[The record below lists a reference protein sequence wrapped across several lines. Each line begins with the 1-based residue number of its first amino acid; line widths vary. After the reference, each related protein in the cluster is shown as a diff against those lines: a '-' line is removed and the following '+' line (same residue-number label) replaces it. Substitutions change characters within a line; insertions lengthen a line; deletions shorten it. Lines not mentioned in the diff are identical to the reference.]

1 MSRKR
6 ARTLRHGPEIT
17 AKNAVG
23 TPPFDTN
30 SWQLD
35 SNAPYSGYIN
45 TSISGPIFKARRTS
59 TGRMPTNI
67 PEDSHNITVYE
78 PADYVHQTRAFS
90 SSNICPNTRPQRNL
104 NDHCIPPSSLA
115 LPSAFSTSPTTT
127 VSDSFTNTTPPTST
141 AMSRQGSLGTSF
153 CGAFAMMRADSGNP
167 EIGSGQNLCR
177 QDSCYVPNSNSFSP
191 DGQRVL
197 TSLDPS
203 IYLAHT
209 GGTAVETSSASMLA
223 AATLEFE
230 TETDNDLSP
239 PSTHPVETLQL
250 PSTLDLHTT
259 MMRNRSSDSNLSSNS
274 RISRRSQEQIAQAA
288 RPIAPK
294 DVVENTQP
302 KPSSSP
308 FSDSQDMLRQR
319 SVPGPKLLIPKV
331 SYSRDAKVKLKCERC
346 NKNPDGYR
354 GSHELNRHM
363 SLDHNTTRTAWVCI
377 DISADGFLSG
387 CAACESNKPYGQD
400 YNAAAHL
407 RRFHF
412 HPKPGV
418 RRVNVDPEERRGGKG
433 GGKDPSMS
441 ECRRWMKKIQVCGK
455 DYSTLDDGAVND
467 TGDDIV
473 DGNEESSE
481 QQGKGEQSET
491 VDDPFLFGSGEKYDE
506 TFPSPDNSVG
516 QQNVSSLYGASD
528 LELCLTDHGQFNST
542 TVDAPFSQSGFE
554 TSPFQSPLEYTFD
567 GNAANLSTPSI
578 GLTYSR
584 PTSSSSAP
592 AAPSFLRGNSAE
604 LAQAHNNLDSNTLE
618 SYDLPSSMGT
628 TRNAHTP
635 EDLSIFPTLYR
646 NGNFPYGLSSPIN
659 PQSPYGLLDS
669 PPFP

>member
-6 ARTLRHGPEIT
+6 ARTLQHGPEIT
-17 AKNAVG
+17 AMHAIG

-45 TSISGPIFKARRTS
+45 PSLSGPIFKARRTS
-59 TGRMPTNI
+59 TGRMPSNV
-67 PEDSHNITVYE
+67 PEESHNITVYE
-78 PADYVHQTRAFS
+78 PEDYVHQTRVFS
-90 SSNICPNTRPQRNL
+90 SSNICPPTRPQRNL
-104 NDHCIPPSSLA
+104 DDHCIPPPSLA

-127 VSDSFTNTTPPTST
+127 VSESFTNTTPPTST
-141 AMSRQGSLGTSF
+141 AMSRQGSLGASF
-153 CGAFAMMRADSGNP
+153 CGAFAMMRAGSGNS
-167 EIGSGQNLCR
+167 ETGSGQDLCR
-177 QDSCYVPNSNSFSP
+177 QDSCYVPNSNSSSP

-223 AATLEFE
+223 ATTLEFE
-230 TETDNDLSP
+230 TETNNDLSP
-239 PSTHPVETLQL
+239 PSFQPVEKLQL
-250 PSTLDLHTT
+250 PATLDLHTT
-259 MMRNRSSDSNLSSNS
+259 MTRNTSSDSNLSSSS

-308 FSDSQDMLRQR
+308 HCDSQAMLRQR
-319 SVPGPKLLIPKV
+319 SVPGPKLQIPKV
-331 SYSRDAKVKLKCERC
+331 SYNRDAKVKLKCERC

-377 DISADGFLSG
+377 DISSNGFLSG
-387 CAACESNKPYGQD
+387 CAACESGKPYGQD

-455 DYSTLDDGAVND
+455 DYITLDDSSANH
-467 TGDDIV
+467 TSDDIV

-481 QQGKGEQSET
+481 QQREGEQAE
-491 VDDPFLFGSGEKYDE
+491 VVEDAVLFGSGENFDE
-506 TFPSPDNSVG
+506 TFPSSDNSMG
-516 QQNVSSLYGASD
+516 QQNVSSLYGAID
-528 LELCLTDHGQFNST
+528 LDLCLTDNGQTNSRN
-542 TVDAPFSQSGFE
+542 VDAPFSQLGFQ
-554 TSPFQSPLEYTFD
+554 TSNFQSPLDYTFD
-567 GNAANLSTPSI
+567 GNAATLTNPSI
-578 GLTYSR
+578 GLAYSR
-584 PTSSSSAP
+584 PTLSSSAP
-592 AAPSFLRGNSAE
+592 AASSYLRGNSAE
-604 LAQAHNNLDSNTLE
+604 LTQAHDNLDSNNAE
-618 SYDLPSSMGT
+618 SYNLPLSMGT
-628 TRNAHTP
+628 TRRPHTP
-635 EDLSIFPTLYR
+635 EDLSIFPTSYR
-646 NGNFPYGLSSPIN
+646 NGSFPYGLSSPNN

>member
-6 ARTLRHGPEIT
+6 ARTLQHGPEIT
-17 AKNAVG
+17 VKDAIG

-35 SNAPYSGYIN
+35 SNAPYSGYMN
-45 TSISGPIFKARRTS
+45 PSISGPIFKARRTS
-59 TGRMPTNI
+59 TGRMPTNM
-67 PEDSHNITVYE
+67 PEESHNITVYE
-78 PADYVHQTRAFS
+78 PEDYVHQIRAFS
-90 SSNICPNTRPQRNL
+90 SSNICPPTQPQRDL
-104 NDHCIPPSSLA
+104 DDHCIPPPSLA
-115 LPSAFSTSPTTT
+115 LPSTFSTSPTTT
-127 VSDSFTNTTPPTST
+127 VSESFTNTTPPTST
-141 AMSRQGSLGTSF
+141 AMSRQGSLGASF
-153 CGAFAMMRADSGNP
+153 CGAFAMMRADSGNS
-167 EIGSGQNLCR
+167 ELGSGQDLCR
-177 QDSCYVPNSNSFSP
+177 QDSCYVPNSSSSPP

-209 GGTAVETSSASMLA
+209 GGTAVETSSASLLA
-223 AATLEFE
+223 ATTLDFE
-230 TETDNDLSP
+230 TETNNDLSP
-239 PSTHPVETLQL
+239 PSIHPVEKLQL

-259 MMRNRSSDSNLSSNS
+259 MTRNTSSDSNLSSSS

-308 FSDSQDMLRQR
+308 HRDSQAMLRQR

-377 DISADGFLSG
+377 DISSNGFLSG
-387 CAACESNKPYGQD
+387 CAACESGKPYGQD

-455 DYSTLDDGAVND
+455 DYSTLDDSSVNH
-467 TGDDIV
+467 TSDDIV

-481 QQGKGEQSET
+481 QPREGEQAE
-491 VDDPFLFGSGEKYDE
+491 VVEDPILFGSGEKYDE

-516 QQNVSSLYGASD
+516 QQNVSSLYGAID
-528 LELCLTDHGQFNST
+528 LDLCLTDDGQINSRN
-542 TVDAPFSQSGFE
+542 VDAPFSPLGFQ
-554 TSPFQSPLEYTFD
+554 TSDFQSHLDYTFD
-567 GNAANLSTPSI
+567 GNAATLTNPRI
-578 GLTYSR
+578 GLAYSR
-584 PTSSSSAP
+584 PTLSSSAP
-592 AAPSFLRGNSAE
+592 AASSFLRGNSAE
-604 LAQAHNNLDSNTLE
+604 LAQAHDNLDSNGPEL
-618 SYDLPSSMGT
+618 YNLPSSMGT
-628 TRNAHTP
+628 TRSPHTA
-635 EDLSIFPTLYR
+635 EDVSLFPPSYR
-646 NGNFPYGLSSPIN
+646 NGNFPYGLSSPNN
-659 PQSPYGLLDS
+659 PQSHYGLLDS
-669 PPFP
+669 HAFP

>member
-6 ARTLRHGPEIT
+6 ARTLQHGPEIT
-17 AKNAVG
+17 AKDAIG
-23 TPPFDTN
+23 TAPFDTN

-45 TSISGPIFKARRTS
+45 PSISGPIFKARRTS

-67 PEDSHNITVYE
+67 PEESHNITVYE
-78 PADYVHQTRAFS
+78 PEDYVHQTRAFS

-104 NDHCIPPSSLA
+104 NDHCIPPSSLT

-127 VSDSFTNTTPPTST
+127 VSESFTNTTPPTST
-141 AMSRQGSLGTSF
+141 AMSRQGSLGASF
-153 CGAFAMMRADSGNP
+153 CGAFAMMRAGSGNS
-167 EIGSGQNLCR
+167 EIGSGQNMCR
-177 QDSCYVPNSNSFSP
+177 QDSCYVPNSQSSSP

-209 GGTAVETSSASMLA
+209 GGTAIETSSASMLA
-223 AATLEFE
+223 ATTLEFE
-230 TETDNDLSP
+230 TETNDDLSP
-239 PSTHPVETLQL
+239 PSLQPVENLQL
-250 PSTLDLHTT
+250 PSPLDLHTT
-259 MMRNRSSDSNLSSNS
+259 MTRNTSSDSNLSSSS

-294 DVVENTQP
+294 DVVENKQP

-308 FSDSQDMLRQR
+308 FCDSQDMLRQR
-319 SVPGPKLLIPKV
+319 SVPGPKLMIPKV

-377 DISADGFLSG
+377 DISSNGFLSG
-387 CAACESNKPYGQD
+387 CAACEASKPYGQD

-455 DYSTLDDGAVND
+455 DYTTLDDSAVNH
-467 TGDDIV
+467 TSDDIV
-473 DGNEESSE
+473 DGDEESSE
-481 QQGKGEQSET
+481 QQREGEQAEM
-491 VDDPFLFGSGEKYDE
+491 VEDPFLFGNGD
-506 TFPSPDNSVG
+506 TFASPDNSVG
-516 QQNVSSLYGASD
+516 QQNVSSLYGAMNLD
-528 LELCLTDHGQFNST
+528 LCLTDNGQFNSRII
-542 TVDAPFSQSGFE
+542 DAPFSQSAFQ
-554 TSPFQSPLEYTFD
+554 TSGFQSPLDYTFD
-567 GNAANLSTPSI
+567 DNAANLTTPSI
-578 GLTYSR
+578 GLAYSR
-584 PTSSSSAP
+584 PTLSSSAP
-592 AAPSFLRGNSAE
+592 AASSFLRGNSAE
-604 LAQAHNNLDSNTLE
+604 LAQAHNNLDSNNPD
-618 SYDLPSSMGT
+618 SYDCPSSMGT
-628 TRNAHTP
+628 TRSPHTP
-635 EDLSIFPTLYR
+635 EDLSVFPTSYR
-646 NGNFPYGLSSPIN
+646 NGNFPYGLSSPNN